1 MNLKTMFEK
10 KIFLGLLLLVF
21 FGCESTDDNRRC
33 DIINNQTINLAN
45 PQFIDLQVPG
55 GWAYANGSVKG
66 LVIYNFGNNFKAFS
80 RECPADKTCTEA
92 MTMLNDIKLVC
103 SCDDSEYSILDGSP
117 QTPGFNMSV
126 CEFQVYKT
134 SGSILNITN
143 F

>member
-1 MNLKTMFEK
+1 MFGK
-10 KIFLGLLLLVF
+10 KIILVLLLFILF
-21 FGCESTDDNRRC
+21 SCESTEDNRRC
-33 DIINNQTINLAN
+33 NIINNQTINLAN
-45 PQFIDLQVPG
+45 PQFINLQVPG
-55 GWAYANGSVKG
+55 GWAYANGGARG

-80 RECPADKTCTEA
+80 RECPADRTCTEP

-117 QTPGFNMSV
+117 QTPGFNQSV
-126 CEFQVYKT
+126 CEFRVYKA